1 MIIATKSSASTIE
14 SSSRMPNARRRRN
27 SSERKVSVLGDIVGR
42 GGVPGGGVSR
52 ATLAMGQARGGSHK
66 TPPPGAANSTEICP
80 SAIKGICRNTDND
93 LEVEPVQTAGKFQVD
108 LSPLTCRSNKKVS

>member
-42 GGVPGGGVSR
+42 GGVPGGVSVGR
-52 ATLAMGQARGGSHK
+52 PWRWGKLGGDLIRRRRRGRQTLQKFAHLPFKAFVGINPMRG
-66 TPPPGAANSTEICP
+66 N
-80 SAIKGICRNTDND
+80 
-93 LEVEPVQTAGKFQVD
+93 EVEPVQTAGKF
-108 LSPLTCRSNKKVS
+108 SS